1 MEKNRPVAT
10 RRLRV
15 GSAAIMRMPAP
26 GDWIF
31 LLQSAVTSQA
41 LAKNSNPNAPSAH
54 VAAISRKLASHP
66 HAAARNGHA
75 IPAMVAPMGVP
86 DCLVEKLKFFR
97 LAGVNWASTTDVTG
111 IMTPYPRPNRPRN
124 RTSAPTLSSATISL
138 NGNSIISFKLF
149 SINVHYILVYYWVLR
164 HPDYLSYG
172 FIFLSGIITDVV
184 FGLPMGVTAL
194 TLLIVASVATYVK
207 VVTVRIS
214 LMNDW
219 VSFVPALLLASFVYY
234 ISLYLSNH
242 SIEYLDLMSKLN

>member
-1 MEKNRPVAT
+1 MPVLMKDF
-10 RRLRV
+10 R
-15 GSAAIMRMPAP
+15 
-26 GDWIF
+26 F
-31 LLQSAVTSQA
+31 NFFQLLP
-41 LAKNSNPNAPSAH
+41 L
-54 VAAISRKLASHP
+54 L
-66 HAAARNGHA
+66 
-75 IPAMVAPMGVP
+75 
-86 DCLVEKLKFFR
+86 LLFF
-97 LAGVNWASTTDVTG
+97 
-111 IMTPYPRPNRPRN
+111 
-124 RTSAPTLSSATISL
+124 ISL

-219 VSFVPALLLASFVYY
+219 ISFIPALLLASFVYY
-234 ISLYLSNH
+234 ISLYLSNY
-242 SIEYLDLMSKLN
+242 SIEYLYLLKDSFFTFVFYPVLWALFSLISNFIKS